1 MKASTLSKAKKVQAR
16 KASTSTSTS
25 TDHHLQNL
33 VLNSLVVLGFSL
45 FWYSHT
51 KEFVSQHVP
60 DLMSCLSSHKCVFL
74 LVNAIVVFL
83 LVGESRL
90 ERLIGWSESSSAVDD
105 VYDEYIRRS
114 RAVREESVVV
124 VSPAPVDETTSLF
137 PVEVEVA
144 DEAIPVHDDE
154 VEEEEVDDDVEEKQV
169 IVCEEKEEEKI
180 GGDELNKRIEEF
192 IARVNRQRQV
202 ETSQLFVSCKA

>member
-1 MKASTLSKAKKVQAR
+1 MKASTLSKAKRVQAR

-90 ERLIGWSESSSAVDD
+90 ERLIGWSESSSSPVDD

-124 VSPAPVDETTSLF
+124 VSPPPVDETTSLF
-137 PVEVEVA
+137 HVEVEAA
-144 DEAIPVHDDE
+144 DEAIPVHDE
-154 VEEEEVDDDVEEKQV
+154 VEEDDEMASFHDAEVDDDV
-169 IVCEEKEEEKI
+169 EKEEEKI

>member
-1 MKASTLSKAKKVQAR
+1 
-16 KASTSTSTS
+16 
-25 TDHHLQNL
+25 
-33 VLNSLVVLGFSL
+33 
-45 FWYSHT
+45 
-51 KEFVSQHVP
+51 
-60 DLMSCLSSHKCVFL
+60 MSCLSSHKCVFL

-154 VEEEEVDDDVEEKQV
+154 VEEEEEKQV